1 MKKVVAVF
9 AGVAVAGLALAADV
23 TTANTAVVIRKAA
36 VESDTGYQFLCVPVR
51 GFDITGQGSAD
62 GVPLNDVLPPDT
74 PGFSDKTTL
83 TIEGN
88 STESGY
94 AANTTWALRTVGE
107 SLTWVPTTPTTSGEA
122 SRAAG
127 TDGTALLQNGAKLW
141 LNAQGI
147 SFSFPSA
154 SSASDEE
161 TGTATPSET
170 VFCGEQVVTTT
181 KLIAPEAGMLAYGNN
196 TSEPKDIFEIA
207 DLRSGDQLLRVQDGS
222 SEYRTYI
229 YYNDGQGMNKWV
241 LYRTNGG
248 SEILP
253 LTEEGT
259 ELDVTP
265 EERTIA
271 PGEAFYFYRVANAQ

>member
-9 AGVAVAGLALAADV
+9 AGVAMVGLALAADV

-88 STESGY
+88 SADPGY
-94 AANTTWALRTVGE
+94 AANTTWALQNVDG
-107 SLTWVPTTPTTSGEA
+107 SLSWVPTTSAVATQDESM
-122 SRAAG
+122 
-127 TDGTALLQNGAKLW
+127 DGTALLRNGAKLW

-147 SFSFPSA
+147 AFSFPSA

-161 TGTATPSET
+161 TGTATPAET

-207 DLRSGDQLLRVQDGS
+207 DLSNGDQLLRVQDGS

-229 YYNDGQGMNKWV
+229 YYSDEKGMNKWV

-259 ELDVTP
+259 EADVTT

>member
-74 PGFSDKTTL
+74 PGFSEKTTL

-94 AANTTWALRTVGE
+94 AANTTWALRTVGGSE
-107 SLTWVPTTPTTSGEA
+107 GSLTWVPTTSGG
-122 SRAAG
+122 AAG
-127 TDGTALLQNGAKLW
+127 MDGTALLQNGAKLW

-181 KLIAPEAGMLAYGNN
+181 KLIVPEAGMLAYGNN

-229 YYNDGQGMNKWV
+229 YYNDGKGMNKWV

-259 ELDVTP
+259 EADVTQ

-271 PGEAFYFYRVANAQ
+271 PGEAFYFYRVASAQ